1 MTHHGRAETYR
12 REKCRCA
19 PCRYAAS
26 AARRAQQPLR
36 DPRPIQA
43 HLHAL
48 SAAGIG
54 YRRAAA
60 LAGVAENTV
69 YQILT
74 LSRRPTARTA
84 ERLLAVSAD
93 AGPAQR
99 LSDATGSRRRLQA
112 LQAIGWTV
120 REVSDATGHN
130 EPMLV
135 QITGRKRR
143 VAPATVASIAAV
155 YDRLHLTPAPDS
167 TPALRARRR
176 ALRRCW
182 FPPLAWDVET
192 IDSPDAAPC
201 LLPPVEPVDADLEL
215 LVQHVIAGHPVEATS
230 DALREVVRR
239 MPDRKPRE
247 IAAIVGCDRKFISH
261 LKSQLEV
268 AA

>member
-1 MTHHGRAETYR
+1 VTGHGRAETYR
-12 REKCRCA
+12 RERCRCA

-36 DPRPIQA
+36 DPGPVQA

-74 LSRRPTARTA
+74 LSRRPMARTA
-84 ERLLAVSAD
+84 ERLLAVSPD
-93 AGPAQR
+93 AGPAER
-99 LSDATGSRRRLQA
+99 LPDATGSRRRLQA

-120 REVSDATGHN
+120 REVSEVTGHN

-135 QITGRKRR
+135 QIVGGKQR

-155 YDRLHLTPAPDS
+155 YDRLHLTQAPDS

-182 FPPLAWDVET
+182 FPPFAWDVET
-192 IDSPDAAPC
+192 IDSPDAVPC
-201 LLPPVEPVDADLEL
+201 LLPPAEPVNAALEL
-215 LVQHVIAGHPVEATS
+215 LVQHIVAGHPVRATT
-230 DALREVVRR
+230 DAVKEIVRR
-239 MPDRKPRE
+239 MPDRKPME

-261 LKSQLEV
+261 LKTRLE
-268 AA
+268 AAA